1 MVGVFVRL
9 KARLIANGLR
19 TGGSQLFGFV
29 VGLVFAVL
37 LAIVGFASLAAA
49 RANPVDGA
57 VLTSLVTTAMV
68 VGWVSFPVLGFG
80 SDETLDPTR
89 LALLPLTRRQLMTGL
104 LAASCVGVAPVATGI
119 ALAGAAVGFAP
130 IGIGAV
136 LVALAA
142 ALHLALCLVLSR
154 TVVTALSAALRSR
167 RGRDLRILLVAL
179 VGFLPQLL
187 RFVTVPGGS
196 PGDLGALRG
205 TARVL
210 GWFPSGWAA
219 RAMASSRAG
228 HLGPAVLEIAGLA
241 VTIGLL
247 LWWWAVTLDRL
258 NTTAEAGAT
267 APRPA
272 RRAVEPLFGGGLGL
286 LPRNRPGAVAAREVR
301 YSWREP
307 RRRVA
312 LISGM
317 LLPFI
322 VLAGVISRGGL
333 HHRGVVYA
341 CLLVTLG
348 VGNRALNHFGLDGA
362 ALWVHE
368 AAGSDLRADLSGKN
382 VSILLTTLPVVAV
395 TGVILAAVSGGWPD
409 LAVAMVLAVGAIGVQ
424 LGVGNVTSVRMPVP
438 VPDNPGNLW
447 STSSGQGC
455 IVGLLSMTALAIEG
469 LLVAPVALAVALTP
483 STAARL
489 GEAIVGL
496 VYAGGLWWA
505 GLALADRAGRN
516 RGPEL
521 LEAVSPRRAA

>member
-1 MVGVFVRL
+1 
-9 KARLIANGLR
+9 
-19 TGGSQLFGFV
+19 
-29 VGLVFAVL
+29 
-37 LAIVGFASLAAA
+37 
-49 RANPVDGA
+49 
-57 VLTSLVTTAMV
+57 
-68 VGWVSFPVLGFG
+68 
-80 SDETLDPTR
+80 
-89 LALLPLTRRQLMTGL
+89 
-104 LAASCVGVAPVATGI
+104 
-119 ALAGAAVGFAP
+119 
-130 IGIGAV
+130 
-136 LVALAA
+136 LVAIAA

-154 TVVTALSAALRSR
+154 AVVTALSAALRSR

-187 RFVTVPGGS
+187 RFVTVPGAG
-196 PGDLGALRG
+196 PGDVGALRG

-228 HLGPAVLEIAGLA
+228 DLLPAALEIGGLA
-241 VTIGLL
+241 ATIGLL
-247 LWWWAVTLDRL
+247 VWWWSATLDRIS
-258 NTTAEAGAT
+258 TTAEAGAT

-272 RRAVEPLFGGGLGL
+272 RRAVEPLFGGGLGY
-286 LPRNRPGAVAAREVR
+286 LPRSRRGAVAAREVR

-312 LISGM
+312 VVSGM

-333 HHRGVVYA
+333 HHHGVVYA
-341 CLLVTLG
+341 SLLVTFG

-382 VSILLTTLPVVAV
+382 LSIVLTTLPVVAV
-395 TGVILAAVSGGWPD
+395 TGVILAAVSGGWPE

-424 LGVGNVTSVRMPVP
+424 LGVGNVTSVRMPVA

-455 IVGLLSMTALAIEG
+455 IVGLLSLMALGVEG
-469 LLVAPVALAVALTP
+469 VLVAPVALVIALTP
-483 STAARL
+483 STTARF

-496 VYAGGLWWA
+496 VYAGLLWWA
-505 GLALADRAGRN
+505 GLALAETAGRG